1 MIVVFVLPGSS
12 SERSHT
18 SGHYTEKDTD
28 GHPGP
33 ATPIR
38 VHPLSDTGRTSTRT
52 IPTLPVQTV
61 LRRTL
66 HLFTVPLNGDA
77 MTMTDPILRREF
89 YEQLIDQGMDEFS
102 AEILTAEAAEDGAFD
117 E

>member
-1 MIVVFVLPGSS
+1 
-12 SERSHT
+12 
-18 SGHYTEKDTD
+18 
-28 GHPGP
+28 
-33 ATPIR
+33 
-38 VHPLSDTGRTSTRT
+38 
-52 IPTLPVQTV
+52 
-61 LRRTL
+61 
-66 HLFTVPLNGDA
+66 